1 VACHGKRYPIV
12 LDGAVERRQSDE
24 LFNLKDMGEGSG
36 EGSLPCQRRIKERDW
51 RGQRNIYFGLTSS
64 GILFVGVM
72 KAGVLQA
79 LIPDVNG
86 VLD

>member
-1 VACHGKRYPIV
+1 MVCHGKRYPIA
-12 LDGAVERRQSDE
+12 LAGAVERRQSEE
-24 LFNLKDMGEGSG
+24 LFNLKDIVEGLG

-51 RGQRNIYFGLTSS
+51 RGQRNMCFRLTSS
-64 GILFVGVM
+64 GIAFAGVM

-79 LIPDVNG
+79 LILDVNG